1 MKTIVE
7 LLENSALKNGNNP
20 YLLEKKT
27 DRYESLSYKE
37 TKELTY
43 ATAAGMIALG
53 LEKGDRVALLSESRS
68 DWVLSELGILHA
80 GAICV
85 PLSILLKEGADLK
98 FRIEHSGSRWI
109 IVSALQY
116 EKIKAIRKDLVSL
129 EKVILLDPRESY
141 DKMRYSWEG

>member
-7 LLENSALKNGNNP
+7 LLENSGEKYGNNP

-27 DRYESLSYKE
+27 DRYESITYNE
-37 TKELTY
+37 TKNLAYT
-43 ATAAGMIALG
+43 TAAGFMAMG
-53 LEKGDRVALLSESRS
+53 LEKGDRVALLSESRT

-98 FRIEHSGSRWI
+98 FRLDHSGARWI
-109 IVSALQY
+109 IVSAL
-116 EKIKAIRKDLVSL
+116 
-129 EKVILLDPRESY
+129 
-141 DKMRYSWEG
+141 